1 MQIKERHLAICPP
14 RPKSYSGLMELY
26 EINYIRLRLLCGDV
40 RSLSGQYYSRLDN
53 HLPVSLSILD
63 QAKHT
68 TTLCLTYEFAGDSR
82 LQTHENRPDLV
93 IKIYHDAR
101 QAEVASHKC
110 RIGQVHQ
117 TWAQGLD
124 SVLLCRWR
132 LNRFL
137 YKWTAFL
144 KRQGHS
150 FIIDR

>member
-1 MQIKERHLAICPP
+1 MQIKERHTAICPP
-14 RPKSYSGLMELY
+14 RPKSYAGLMELY

-40 RSLSGQYYSRLDN
+40 RQLSGKHYSSLDQ
-53 HLPVSLSILD
+53 HLSVSLTVLD

-68 TTLCLTYEFAGDSR
+68 TTLCLTYEFDDDHD
-82 LQTHENRPDLV
+82 TRPDLV

-110 RIGQVHQ
+110 RIGRVHQ
-117 TWAQGLD
+117 TWAQELD

-144 KRQGHS
+144 KRQGHT
-150 FIIDR
+150 FNR